1 MGFVSQLSWNNQHL
15 RDAIFSKHFGIIL
28 EMVFQV
34 RFPKTN
40 NRKKHGKTRKT
51 PPLEDVSPTK
61 KGYFPLP
68 C

>member
-1 MGFVSQLSWNNQHL
+1 MGFWTAWLNNQHL
-15 RDAIFSKHFGIIL
+15 RDARFEAFFHFGNGFPSTL
-28 EMVFQV
+28 
-34 RFPKTN
+34 PKTN
-40 NRKKHGKTRKT
+40 NRKNHGKTRKK